1 MRRIPLT
8 LRALVLVPLLAVLV
22 DSARATLAC
31 GPQAQTCL
39 EAAGRG
45 WLGSAGLALL
55 GVYSVLLALAVARIA
70 GGAAVRDRPLP
81 VVRLWL
87 TGSVGVA
94 AAIGGQA
101 LLAGA
106 TGDGAALGGGW
117 LELIGFCLAAGG
129 VLALSL
135 RIAPAAAA
143 LVRAAA
149 ALRPACPRRSG
160 ARALPAAADDHRRSR
175 PSHAGHGRARPA
187 PLLTNPRALRA
198 PCHTRAPRRAV
209 RHPFPKEHPHVQ
221 ASHPRAPPRRA
232 RRP

>member
-45 WLGSAGLALL
+45 WLGAAGLALL
-55 GVYSVLLALAVARIA
+55 GAYSVLLALAVARVA
-70 GGAAVRDRPLP
+70 GGAAVRERNVPL
-81 VVRLWL
+81 VRLWL
-87 TGSVGVA
+87 TGSLGVA
-94 AAIGGQA
+94 AAVGGQA

-117 LELIGFCLAAGG
+117 LELAAFCIAAGG
-129 VLALSL
+129 VVALTL

-143 LVRAAA
+143 LVRDLRPAAPRILLAPAPEPALPLLTVRAAA
-149 ALRPACPRRSG
+149 APRTPAT
-160 ARALPAAADDHRRSR
+160 A
-175 PSHAGHGRARPA
+175 
-187 PLLTNPRALRA
+187 
-198 PCHTRAPRRAV
+198 
-209 RHPFPKEHPHVQ
+209 E
-221 ASHPRAPPRRA
+221 RAPPRS
-232 RRP
+232 

>member
-8 LRALVLVPLLAVLV
+8 LRALVLVPLLAVLI

-45 WLGSAGLALL
+45 WLGSAGVALI

-70 GGAAVRDRPLP
+70 GGAVVRDRPLP

-87 TGSVGVA
+87 TGTLGVA

-106 TGDGAALGGGW
+106 TGEGAALGGGW
-117 LELIGFCLAAGG
+117 LELAAFCFAAGG
-129 VLALSL
+129 VLALTL

-143 LVRAAA
+143 LVRD
-149 ALRPACPRRSG
+149 LRPAAPRL
-160 ARALPAAADDHRRSR
+160 AVATAPDLAPPLQTVHVAAAPRT
-175 PSHAGHGRARPA
+175 PA
-187 PLLTNPRALRA
+187 TA
-198 PCHTRAPRRAV
+198 
-209 RHPFPKEHPHVQ
+209 E
-221 ASHPRAPPRRA
+221 RAPPRS
-232 RRP
+232 